1 MTIASLPMYW
11 RAENADLWRA
21 FWSVLQD
28 CAQAE
33 GIKLPDL
40 TPPEDLPTD
49 WYTHWLSPDLALS
62 MTCGL
67 PFRTALAGKV
77 QYIGTL
83 DFGLGG
89 PPGHYHSQILTRA
102 DLSSPPQKL
111 AFNSADSQSGWAAT
125 QDIPNRAALT
135 SYVAT
140 GGHSA
145 SLAAVAETT
154 DPAKLADLVSGHLG
168 IEVEKK
174 QELLETLSVAE
185 RLERVYALMQSELSV
200 LQVEMNND
208 FDIFHKQLVSLS
220 REEKIDLNGYWIRKP
235 ITYTVGMNCEL
246 VDNNR
251 VLQDWDK
258 YHPAFFLLSY
268 QSVLAQLDVLQLQD
282 GLLNVKSDYQT
293 AKRSLKNLLY
303 QNKISKKEYHDR
315 LQVLCKKYSEQATG
329 ILSPFQQKRFR
340 QIVFKYH
347 FHRYGIVSFLQN
359 RLIVKELDLNSN
371 QIMAIKKN
379 GTEVASKTK
388 KEISKLERECWK
400 ELYSIYFSEALN
412 ETNYKEIIE
421 LQSAK
426 SSHPRISLLFLLTSK
441 AKP

>member
-49 WYTHWLSPDLALS
+49 WYAHWLSPDLALS

-145 SLAAVAETT
+145 SLAAVAEARADIACLDAVTWRILQEVDPNAVKVLPAGTTRPTPGLPLITANGT
-154 DPAKLADLVSGHLG
+154 DPTALRRAL
-168 IEVEKK
+168 
-174 QELLETLSVAE
+174 TRAVAA
-185 RLERVYALMQSELSV
+185 YSPS
-200 LQVEMNND
+200 D
-208 FDIFHKQLVSLS
+208 
-220 REEKIDLNGYWIRKP
+220 P
-235 ITYTVGMNCEL
+235 
-246 VDNNR
+246 NR
-251 VLQDWDK
+251 MGGPMTFCV
-258 YHPAFFLLSY
+258 
-268 QSVLAQLDVLQLQD
+268 LDVQ
-282 GLLNVKSDYQT
+282 NY
-293 AKRSLKNLLY
+293 LK
-303 QNKISKKEYHDR
+303 QPIP
-315 LQVLCKKYSEQATG
+315 A
-329 ILSPFQQKRFR
+329 PPP
-340 QIVFKYH
+340 
-347 FHRYGIVSFLQN
+347 
-359 RLIVKELDLNSN
+359 
-371 QIMAIKKN
+371 A
-379 GTEVASKTK
+379 
-388 KEISKLERECWK
+388 
-400 ELYSIYFSEALN
+400 
-412 ETNYKEIIE
+412 
-421 LQSAK
+421 
-426 SSHPRISLLFLLTSK
+426 
-441 AKP
+441 